1 MLWLLACIGAPD
13 ERAAARAEAVSA
25 SVTAAAPDTAP
36 LLVLAASSLT
46 ESLSAV
52 GQRWTAAG
60 NPVVTFS
67 FDASSRL
74 AQQIS
79 AGAPADLFFPADNEW
94 MDHLQAGGLV
104 RAETRRALLG
114 NRLVLAVPAGAPAL
128 IRSPDDLAGA
138 AVQRLAL
145 AGESVPAGRYGRAAL
160 RHAGVLE
167 AVEARMIN
175 GDNVRIVL
183 GWVAAGEA
191 EAGSVYATE
200 VRAEPR
206 TQAAFTFPADSY
218 PPIVYPAA
226 VLSGAPQPAMA
237 AGFLAWCQG
246 AEASAV
252 FTAAGFTLAP

>member
-1 MLWLLACIGAPD
+1 MLLLLACIGAPAEQTA
-13 ERAAARAEAVSA
+13 ERAAEAVSA
-25 SVTAAAPDTAP
+25 PAAPVAAP

-60 NPVVTFS
+60 NPAVNFS

-74 AQQIS
+74 AKQIS
-79 AGAPADLFFPADNEW
+79 AGAPADLFVSADNEW
-94 MDHLQAGGLV
+94 MDQMQAGGFV
-104 RAETRRALLG
+104 RAETRRTLLG
-114 NRLVLAVPAGAPAL
+114 NRLVLAVPAGAPPL
-128 IRSPDDLAGA
+128 IRAPADLAGA

-145 AGESVPAGRYGRAAL
+145 AGESVPVGRYGRAAL
-160 RHAGVLE
+160 RHAGVMD
-167 AVEARMIN
+167 AVEARVIN

-183 GWVAAGEA
+183 GWVASGEA
-191 EAGSVYATE
+191 DAGIVYATD

-206 TQAAFTFPADSY
+206 VQAAFTFPAESH

-226 VLSGAPQPAMA
+226 VLSGAPEPVAA

-252 FTAAGFTLAP
+252 FAAAGFTLAPGP